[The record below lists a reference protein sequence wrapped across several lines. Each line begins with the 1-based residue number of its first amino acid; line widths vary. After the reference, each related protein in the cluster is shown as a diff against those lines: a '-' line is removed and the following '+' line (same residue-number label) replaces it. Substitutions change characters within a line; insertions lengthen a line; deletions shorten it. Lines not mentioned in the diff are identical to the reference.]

1 MEEILKY
8 TLCHGSGNRF
18 VMVDGVAQE
27 GLLQRI
33 DLGEL
38 ARQVGYDGL
47 LVVAREEGDYA
58 MQMYNSDGTRA
69 EMCGNGIRCVARWVR
84 EHYTEQGAFTLR
96 SGGRCYPIACEDPI
110 HGDLPT
116 FGVEIEV
123 RRSGS
128 DFPRGGESFLA
139 QPIAEL
145 ASGVEFSYL
154 NLGNPHIVARV
165 QQIDYSLLEELGE
178 RIKRLPEWFP
188 RGINLSFFTLEGQQ
202 RIFVAT
208 YERGVGLTESCGT
221 AMTASATAATL
232 LGLTQEG
239 EEIEVMNRGGMVRC
253 CCQITEQ
260 GIRTRLVGNASYE
273 SHGEILCQEGRFELS
288 PKGEF
293 QEEIKAYRAFLK
305 ALQERRA

>member
-84 EHYTEQGAFTLR
+84 EHYTEQGDFILR

-116 FGVEIEV
+116 FGV
-123 RRSGS
+123 
-128 DFPRGGESFLA
+128 
-139 QPIAEL
+139 
-145 ASGVEFSYL
+145 
-154 NLGNPHIVARV
+154 
-165 QQIDYSLLEELGE
+165 
-178 RIKRLPEWFP
+178 
-188 RGINLSFFTLEGQQ
+188 
-202 RIFVAT
+202 
-208 YERGVGLTESCGT
+208 
-221 AMTASATAATL
+221 
-232 LGLTQEG
+232 
-239 EEIEVMNRGGMVRC
+239 
-253 CCQITEQ
+253 
-260 GIRTRLVGNASYE
+260 
-273 SHGEILCQEGRFELS
+273 
-288 PKGEF
+288 
-293 QEEIKAYRAFLK
+293 
-305 ALQERRA
+305 